1 MENVNNVI
9 PTSGTAVDP
18 NALVNPDG
26 GQTQQSQAN
35 PNALVNPDGGVP
47 SGSGPTPAGSGSGP
61 TPAGFGF
68 GTTPPGYGSGTTPP
82 GYGPA
87 GQMTFGQFSVPLT
100 HCPAGHVPQPIGT
113 AVHTAPV
120 APFAPAVPH
129 VPTSHAERPEK
140 FNGTNFK

>member
-1 MENVNNVI
+1 MEIVNNDI

-35 PNALVNPDGGVP
+35 PNALVNPNGGVP

-68 GTTPPGYGSGTTPP
+68 GTTPPGYGS
-82 GYGPA
+82 A
-87 GQMTFGQFSVPLT
+87 GHMTFGQFSVPLSERRDT
-100 HCPAGHVPQPIGT
+100 YAHC
-113 AVHTAPV
+113 
-120 APFAPAVPH
+120 
-129 VPTSHAERPEK
+129 
-140 FNGTNFK
+140 